1 MKQILIALD
10 YDPTA
15 RKVAESGFEMAKAM
29 GAHVTLLHVLVA
41 PEMYAGVYG
50 DMGVWQ
56 INAIDQ
62 VEAFKNIETAS
73 QSFLERA
80 KKHLG
85 SKSIDILLKE
95 GDTAQMI
102 LQIAAETKAEC
113 IVMGSHSSKWLES
126 ILLGSVTAEVLRK
139 TDIPMYIV
147 PTKKMD

>member
-10 YDPTA
+10 YNPTA

-41 PEMYAGVYG
+41 PEMYAAIYA

-73 QSFLERA
+73 KSFLEKA

-85 SKSIDILLKE
+85 AKSIDIVLKE

-147 PTKKMD
+147 PTKKID